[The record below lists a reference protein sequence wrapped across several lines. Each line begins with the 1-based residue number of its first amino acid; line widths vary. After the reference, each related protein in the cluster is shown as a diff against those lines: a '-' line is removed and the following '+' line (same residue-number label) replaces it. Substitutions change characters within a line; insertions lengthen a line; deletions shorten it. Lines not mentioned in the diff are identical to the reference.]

1 MQQHNYFVITGGPGV
16 GKTTLLTELGKRGFT
31 IIPEDA
37 RRIIQEQVA
46 TNGEGVPWDNKE
58 LYAQLMLE
66 ESMRSY
72 QEAATGASSTK
83 TIFFDRG
90 IVDAV
95 CYMMMEDLPVT
106 KKANKRVKLCS
117 YNRRVFILPPWR
129 EIYQTDKERKQT
141 WAEAVRTYEAMK
153 EVYASY
159 GYQVTEV
166 PKDTVKKRADFIL
179 DQIAAS
185 R

>member
-46 TNGEGVPWDNKE
+46 IDGDGLPWENKE

-66 ESMRSY
+66 ESRQSY
-72 QEAATGASSTK
+72 RKAATSVSSVQAV
-83 TIFFDRG
+83 FFDRG

-95 CYMMMEDLPVT
+95 CYMMMEDMPVT
-106 KKANKRVKLCS
+106 RKANKWVKLCS

-153 EVYASY
+153 EVYIGY
-159 GYQVTEV
+159 GYDVIGV
-166 PKDTVKKRADFIL
+166 PKGTVTSRTDFIL
-179 DQIAAS
+179 EQI
-185 R
+185 RKL